1 MNDSDFQEN
10 SRQAVA
16 RQGEPPKDT
25 RWKPGQSGNPKG
37 RKAGSRLKILVDLDE
52 QAEAAAKDIVK
63 AMIEKAKGGDAVAAR
78 TLLERVWPPRK
89 GARLQFD
96 LPAVRKA
103 DELPTA
109 ISAINQQV
117 AEGDLSPDEGALVVG
132 LLEAQRKAIE
142 TSELAARVAALEE
155 RMAPK

>member
-1 MNDSDFQEN
+1 MNDLDPKEDN
-10 SRQAVA
+10 RQGAT

-37 RKAGSRLKILVDLDE
+37 RKAGSRLKVLVDLDE
-52 QAEAAAKDIVK
+52 QAEKAAKDIVT
-63 AMIEKAKGGDAVAAR
+63 AMVEKAKAGDAVAAR
-78 TLLERVWPPRK
+78 TLLERIWPPRK
-89 GARLQFD
+89 GARVQFE
-96 LPAVRKA
+96 LPEVTKA
-103 DELPTA
+103 EELPTA
-109 ISAINQQV
+109 ISAINHQV
-117 AEGDLSPDEGALVVG
+117 ADGELSPDEGALVVG